1 MKTTNQEKR
10 KQLILVA
17 LVTLT
22 AMGGLW
28 LGLIRSQNANLA
40 NLASKKAEAVQ
51 KLAQA
56 KTAIE
61 TCDQVQNQ
69 YGGAKKQLDRI
80 EETMAAGDLYS
91 WAVNS
96 MRQFKANYKID
107 IPQFSQVD
115 GPRDMS
121 MLARFPYKQAVW
133 TIAGT
138 ARFHDFGKFLVDFE
152 NQFPYARVLN
162 LSLEPVPATLSAE
175 KERLAFRL
183 EIAALV
189 KPGIS

>member
-1 MKTTNQEKR
+1 MKTTNLEKR

-17 LVTLT
+17 IVTVTVL
-22 AMGGLW
+22 GGLY
-28 LGLIRSQNANLA
+28 LGVIRSQQANLV
-40 NLASKKAEAVQ
+40 NLASQKTEAAQ

-56 KTAIE
+56 KRAIE
-61 TCDQVQNQ
+61 TSDQVQSQ
-69 YGGAKKQLDRI
+69 FCEAKKQLDKI
-80 EETMAAGDLYS
+80 EETMASGDLYS
-91 WAVNS
+91 WAVNL

-138 ARFHDFGKFLVDFE
+138 SRFHDFGKFLADFE

-162 LSLEPVPATLSAE
+162 LSLEPVPASLSAE